1 MLLANHELI
10 VKEIREQIDYEFL
23 LNCMRCGLCVNT
35 CPTYK
40 VFNRDESQSPR
51 GRIAL
56 IRAVYDGLLLPDE
69 DFKQALN
76 QCIVC
81 KKCMQVCPSNVK
93 YTDILFTA
101 RNIIDKYSK

>member
-1 MLLANHELI
+1 MSLPNHELI

-23 LNCMRCGLCVNT
+23 LNCMRCGMCVNT
-35 CPTYK
+35 CPTFK

-56 IRAVYDGLLLPDE
+56 IRAVYDGILLPDE
-69 DFKQALN
+69 EFKFSLN

-81 KKCMQVCPSNVK
+81 KKCMEVCPSSVR
-93 YTDILFTA
+93 YTDILFAA